1 MIIIKTRVMG
11 LWANTGGMVIYSDAL
26 GKGLGCVLMQHG
38 HVIAY
43 ASRQLKPHE
52 KNYPTHDLELAAVI
66 FALKIWRHYLLGD
79 QVLIYTDHK
88 SLKYIF
94 TQKELNM
101 RQRRWLE
108 LMADY
113 NIDLQYHPRKI
124 NVVPDAL
131 SRKPKEGSTARFP
144 GDDWHPICSLSTVY
158 SFTVTITVTEYLAV
172 RPSSI
177 SGK

>member
-1 MIIIKTRVMG
+1 M
-11 LWANTGGMVIYSDAL
+11 
-26 GKGLGCVLMQHG
+26 LMQHG

-43 ASRQLKPHE
+43 ASRQLKRHE

-79 QVLIYTDHK
+79 QVLIYIDHK

-101 RQRRWLE
+101 RRRRWLE

-113 NIDLQYHPRKI
+113 DIDLQYHPGKI
-124 NVVPDAL
+124 NVVPAAL
-131 SRKPKEGSTARFP
+131 SRKPEASMAMQITQPKELFEEMRWMDLMVIRKANLLTN
-144 GDDWHPICSLSTVY
+144 
-158 SFTVTITVTEYLAV
+158 
-172 RPSSI
+172 
-177 SGK
+177 